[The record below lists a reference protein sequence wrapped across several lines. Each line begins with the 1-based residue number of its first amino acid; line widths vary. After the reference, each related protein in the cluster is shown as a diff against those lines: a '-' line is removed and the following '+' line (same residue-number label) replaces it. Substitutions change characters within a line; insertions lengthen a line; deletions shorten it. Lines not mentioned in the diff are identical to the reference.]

1 MREADV
7 AGAVALPAV
16 EIDLRALVPSG
27 RIRRDR
33 RRFAAIFILCLM
45 AHLAAL
51 VPLPFVG
58 KDMPALEETIP
69 IEILVEPPPAD
80 AEQEPEKQPEEQAKE
95 IEQQP
100 APVQQTFDEKLATD
114 AARSAESDVKAQE
127 QKQEQQEQQQ
137 QQQQQQ
143 DRSSAQQEQPQDAP
157 QSPELAPDEPVYA
170 DVPLPPRIPQARQ
183 GLSSLE
189 MEPLPDFKFSTPAQ
203 RMPFPGGNAQPT
215 YMSMLYG
222 MIMKHMFMP
231 QMDRSAEV
239 FRVQIAFAIGR
250 DGRVFQ
256 EAIVKSSGFP
266 ELDRAAL
273 TAVRRAGP
281 FPLPPGGGPIYL
293 TFDYSSK

>member
-1 MREADV
+1 MREADE

-33 RRFAAIFILCLM
+33 RRFAAIFILCLV

-69 IEILVEPPPAD
+69 IEILVEPPPAE

-100 APVQQTFDEKLATD
+100 APVQQTFDEKPATD
-114 AARSAESDVKAQE
+114 AARSAESDAKAPELKQEPPQEPPQE
-127 QKQEQQEQQQ
+127 QKQ
-137 QQQQQQ
+137 
-143 DRSSAQQEQPQDAP
+143 DAP
-157 QSPELAPDEPVYA
+157 QASELAPEEPVYA

-183 GLSSLE
+183 GLSSLD
-189 MEPLPDFKFSTPAQ
+189 MEPLPDFKFEAPAQ

-215 YMSMLYG
+215 YLSMLYG
-222 MIMKHMFMP
+222 MIMQHMFTQQIDLP
-231 QMDRSAEV
+231 KEIL
-239 FRVQIAFAIGR
+239 RVRIAFAIGR

-256 EAIVKSSGFP
+256 EGIVKSSGMP

-293 TFDYSSK
+293 TFDYHSK

>member
-1 MREADV
+1 MREADE

-33 RRFAAIFILCLM
+33 LRFAAIFILCLV

-69 IEILVEPPPAD
+69 IEILVEPPPAE

-100 APVQQTFDEKLATD
+100 APVQQTFDEKPATD
-114 AARSAESDVKAQE
+114 AARSAESDAKAPELKQEPPQEPPQE
-127 QKQEQQEQQQ
+127 QKQ
-137 QQQQQQ
+137 
-143 DRSSAQQEQPQDAP
+143 DAP
-157 QSPELAPDEPVYA
+157 QASELAPEEPVYA

-183 GLSSLE
+183 GLSSLD
-189 MEPLPDFKFSTPAQ
+189 MEPLPDFKFEAPAQ

-215 YMSMLYG
+215 YLSMLYG
-222 MIMKHMFMP
+222 MIMQHMFTQQIDLP
-231 QMDRSAEV
+231 KEIL
-239 FRVQIAFAIGR
+239 RVRIAFAIGR

-256 EAIVKSSGFP
+256 EGIVKSSGMP

-293 TFDYSSK
+293 TFDYHSK

>member
-1 MREADV
+1 VREADE

-33 RRFAAIFILCLM
+33 RRFAAIFILCLV

-69 IEILVEPPPAD
+69 IEILVEPPPAE

-100 APVQQTFDEKLATD
+100 APVQQTFDEKPATD
-114 AARSAESDVKAQE
+114 AARSAESDAKAPELKQEPPQEPPQE
-127 QKQEQQEQQQ
+127 QKQ
-137 QQQQQQ
+137 
-143 DRSSAQQEQPQDAP
+143 DAP
-157 QSPELAPDEPVYA
+157 QASELAPEEPVYA

-183 GLSSLE
+183 GLSSLD
-189 MEPLPDFKFSTPAQ
+189 MEPLPDFKFEAPAK
-203 RMPFPGGNAQPT
+203 RMPFPGGNAEPT
-215 YMSMLYG
+215 YLSMLYG
-222 MIMKHMFMP
+222 MIMKHMFTQQIDPPKEML
-231 QMDRSAEV
+231 RG
-239 FRVQIAFAIGR
+239 RIAFAIGR

-256 EAIVKSSGFP
+256 EGIVKSSGMP

-293 TFDYSSK
+293 TFDYQSK